1 MSVQTSSYLPSDF
14 TLFLVVTVGVLEG
27 EAVEFIMLVFLI
39 AVVVILLTVVVDEVK
54 VIDIIVSEHA
64 AGCIFITGN
73 IDAQLSYI
81 VIVRKLSDNDFFI
94 IFGQNLDI
102 KTKGLQFFDKNLKA
116 LGNAGLGNVFAVDN
130 GFGRFLRA
138 HDVIALDGQDLL
150 KGVCRTVC
158 FKCPDFHF
166 TETLAAELCLAA
178 ERLLSDQ

>member
-39 AVVVILLTVVVDEVK
+39 AVVVILTVVVAEVK

-116 LGNAGLGNVFAVDN
+116 LGNTRLGNVFAVDN
-130 GFGRFLRA
+130 GFVGFTRPTTSS
-138 HDVIALDGQDLL
+138 LL
-150 KGVCRTVC
+150 TV
-158 FKCPDFHF
+158 
-166 TETLAAELCLAA
+166 
-178 ERLLSDQ
+178 RIS